1 MDSMVEKIT
10 EDHESPEIQ
19 PEENQTNKPRE
30 NPLKKID
37 NISLAPMHHLMC
49 EAIEET
55 KKEDKNPQQE

>member
-30 NPLKKID
+30 NPLKKIK
-37 NISLAPMHHLMC
+37 
-49 EAIEET
+49 ET
-55 KKEDKNPQQE
+55 PLRLRVLILKCYTPSRLNKESVEL